1 MDITEE
7 NISRMDMLE
16 KIAELDYSQSQ
27 LRELN
32 TEMRHW
38 LDVADDDMAVLRSE
52 NASLRKQVKDLERI
66 FSELQQ
72 VEVEPCGPLLPD
84 GLDENKIC
92 EKKIQDLEKETL
104 KVQEENK
111 ELITKI
117 KILKQEQEQDKIAL
131 NKLRTE
137 FENLEIGVEEV
148 QLELQRRDELI
159 HQKTLQLKHLEETV
173 EEYSEV
179 MKATMFTT
187 ITILNESSFASHKDL
202 RLTKQELIHQL
213 EERRDEASFAAVTEA
228 MREEEGQPSPHL
240 SIAEEIQHL
249 FSSAGMNFCTKDT
262 MHPIS
267 VASDLDDNI
276 KTGEKEQLEPP
287 RLATN
292 LQPKRGSSCAV
303 ILRATIRKLIM
314 LCIFSMC
321 VLVFIFCGCWVRNAG
336 NFFSN
341 SLIMLP
347 PFVSVQYEALPPI

>member
-38 LDVADDDMAVLRSE
+38 LEVADDDMAVLRSE

-84 GLDENKIC
+84 ALDENKIC
-92 EKKIQDLEKETL
+92 EKKFQDLEKETL
-104 KVQEENK
+104 KVQDENK
-111 ELITKI
+111 ELTAKI
-117 KILKQEQEQDKIAL
+117 KNLKQEQEQDKIAL

-137 FENLEIGVEEV
+137 FENLEILVEEV
-148 QLELQRRDELI
+148 QIQLQRRDELI
-159 HQKTLQLKHLEETV
+159 HQKSLQLKHLEETV

-179 MKATMFTT
+179 
-187 ITILNESSFASHKDL
+187 IKDL

-213 EERRDEASFAAVTEA
+213 EERRDEASFAAVTEV
-228 MREEEGQPSPHL
+228 MGEGEGRPSPHL
-240 SIAEEIQHL
+240 SIAEEIQQL
-249 FSSAGMNFCTKDT
+249 LSAGMNFCTKDA
-262 MHPIS
+262 MDPIS
-267 VASDLDDNI
+267 AASDLDSNI
-276 KTGEKEQLEPP
+276 KTGGKEQLEPSS
-287 RLATN
+287 LATD
-292 LQPKRGSSCAV
+292 LQPKRGSNCAV

-314 LCIFSMC
+314 LCIVSVC
-321 VLVFIFCGCWVRNAG
+321 VLLFIFCGCWVRNAG

-347 PFVSVQYEALPPI
+347 PYVSVQYEALPPV

>member
-7 NISRMDMLE
+7 TTSRMDMLE

-38 LDVADDDMAVLRSE
+38 LEVADDDMAVLRSE

-84 GLDENKIC
+84 ALDENKIC
-92 EKKIQDLEKETL
+92 EKKFQDLEKETL

-111 ELITKI
+111 ELIVKI
-117 KILKQEQEQDKIAL
+117 KNLKQEQEQDKIAL

-137 FENLEIGVEEV
+137 FESLEILVEEV
-148 QLELQRRDELI
+148 QIQLQRRDELI
-159 HQKTLQLKHLEETV
+159 HQKSLQLKHLEETV

-179 MKATMFTT
+179 
-187 ITILNESSFASHKDL
+187 IKDL

-240 SIAEEIQHL
+240 SIAEEIQQL
-249 FSSAGMNFCTKDT
+249 LSAGMNFCHDA
-262 MHPIS
+262 MEPIS
-267 VASDLDDNI
+267 VASDLDSSIN
-276 KTGEKEQLEPP
+276 TGEKEQLVPSP
-287 RLATN
+287 LATG

-314 LCIFSMC
+314 LCIVSVC
-321 VLVFIFCGCWVRNAG
+321 VLLFIVCGCWVRNAG

-347 PFVSVQYEALPPI
+347 PYVSVQYEALPPV

>member
-72 VEVEPCGPLLPD
+72 VEVEPSGPLLPD

-92 EKKIQDLEKETL
+92 EKKIQDLEQETL

-111 ELITKI
+111 ELIIKM

-159 HQKTLQLKHLEETV
+159 HQKNSQLKHLEETV
-173 EEYSEV
+173 EEYSE
-179 MKATMFTT
+179 
-187 ITILNESSFASHKDL
+187 DL
-202 RLTKQELIHQL
+202 RLTKQELIYQL

-228 MREEEGQPSPHL
+228 MREEGRQPNPHL
-240 SIAEEIQHL
+240 SIAEEIHQL
-249 FSSAGMNFCTKDT
+249 FSSAGMNFCTNET
-262 MHPIS
+262 MDSIS
-267 VASDLDDNI
+267 EASDLDNNMES
-276 KTGEKEQLEPP
+276 GEKEQLESSI
-287 RLATN
+287 LATN
-292 LQPKRGSSCAV
+292 LQPKRGSRCAA

-314 LCIFSMC
+314 LCLFSVC
-321 VLVFIFCGCWVRNAG
+321 VLVFILCGFWVRNAG

-347 PFVSVQYEALPPI
+347 PYVSVQYEALPPI

>member
-179 MKATMFTT
+179 MK
-187 ITILNESSFASHKDL
+187 DL

-314 LCIFSMC
+314 LCIFSVC